1 MTLETKPQRRDQHT
15 VLCHMAGLQPGGHMV
30 SAAGGAG
37 PQGPCPVNVGA
48 VGSWV
53 GGAEMF
59 SIIHSLTGSLIDE
72 LIHWTH
78 F

>member
-1 MTLETKPQRRDQHT
+1 
-15 VLCHMAGLQPGGHMV
+15 MV